1 MINHRSRIELARQA
15 TAILRAANCDTVT
28 GEKKSSQQAPEHRIA
43 QQRLREKR
51 MKLGTLGAAS
61 PVRSVRD

>member
-28 GEKKSSQQAPEHRIA
+28 GEKKSSQQARRA
-43 QQRLREKR
+43 QDC
-51 MKLGTLGAAS
+51 AAALA
-61 PVRSVRD
+61 